1 MMFGQLSW
9 EFARPE
15 WLGLG
20 ILLLPWFA
28 FWASRTLVDLSS
40 WQQRCSLV
48 CRMAFALLLV
58 LRDRSQGFLL
68 ALAVG
73 TMARLGVLGAAG
85 VVVTVVETGVGAG
98 ALLLG
103 LAGFLFLLALLEA
116 AFLRGGNTMGKR
128 G

>member
-1 MMFGQLSW
+1 MKRWAAYVVSSTAVVALLVGGLWRVLDEAGLEGIFWAAGIALPVQWAAFG
-9 EFARPE
+9 
-15 WLGLG
+15 
-20 ILLLPWFA
+20 LLLA
-28 FWASRTLVDLSS
+28 
-40 WQQRCSLV
+40 
-48 CRMAFALLLV
+48 
-58 LRDRSQGFLL
+58 LRDRDQGFLI

-116 AFLRGGNTMGKR
+116 LFLQGGNTMRQPG
-128 G
+128 

>member
-1 MMFGQLSW
+1 MKRWSTY
-9 EFARPE
+9 AACSVAVV
-15 WLGLG
+15 GLVVALLWSRLDGPGREG
-20 ILLLPWFA
+20 ILWAAGLALPVQ
-28 FWASRTLVDLSS
+28 WA
-40 WQQRCSLV
+40 
-48 CRMAFALLLV
+48 AFALMLG

-68 ALAVG
+68 ALAGG

-116 AFLRGGNTMGKR
+116 LFLQGETTMRQPG
-128 G
+128 